1 MDVLAKSLPRWDRGV
16 RRTALFSAIRLL
28 PWVSIETISG
38 QTLDPADP
46 QRLWHPEFC
55 PAYLFNLFHLSC
67 RQYRTASRENHM
79 QRLEFLAVFGQRP
92 HSPLPT
98 TSFTPVCSI
107 NSRSKLSIRI
117 LVVGPTDTISHLS
130 PFLRTMGP
138 AWKIALPLRS

>member
-1 MDVLAKSLPRWDRGV
+1 MGS
-16 RRTALFSAIRLL
+16 RRSANSFLFSAIRLL

-38 QTLDPADP
+38 PNSLTRQTHSDSGIPSSVQCTSSISSTWVAASTAQPAGKITCSALNFWQP
-46 QRLWHPEFC
+46 SSVSGPI
-55 PAYLFNLFHLSC
+55 P
-67 RQYRTASRENHM
+67 
-79 QRLEFLAVFGQRP
+79 
-92 HSPLPT
+92 PLPT

-117 LVVGPTDTISHLS
+117 LVVGPTETISHLS